1 MNGYLLFAVFSFIL
15 GLAMGSFLNVCIYRI
30 PLKKSIVA
38 PSSSCPHCGQ
48 VIRFYDNV
56 PVLSF
61 LFLRGKCR
69 YCEHSISWRYPFVEC
84 LSGFLSLL
92 LYIKYGA
99 HLQYIVYLFFAL
111 SLVVVTFIDLDHKI
125 IPDILSLPGIGMG
138 IAVSFLPGTIF
149 WLDSLIGAIAG
160 GGILFLVAVGYERMT
175 GRDGMGGGDIKLL
188 ALIGAW
194 MGWKPLPMVLLISSF
209 SGALIG
215 AVFIW
220 FSGKGYRVQIPFG
233 PFLSFGAILCLFFG
247 EAILNWYLGLFG

>member
-1 MNGYLLFAVFSFIL
+1 MDPSVLFAVFSFIL
-15 GLAMGSFLNVCIYRI
+15 GLVIGSFLNVCIFRI
-30 PLKKSIVA
+30 PLKKSIVS

-48 VIRFYDNV
+48 AIKFYDNI

-69 YCEHSISWRYPFVEC
+69 VCDHAISWRYPLVEC
-84 LSGFLSLL
+84 LSGVLSLL

-99 HLQYIVYLFFAL
+99 HFQYIIYLIFTL
-111 SLVVVTFIDLDHKI
+111 SLVVITFIDLDHKI
-125 IPDILSLPGIGMG
+125 IPDIISLPGIAAG

-175 GRDGMGGGDIKLL
+175 GREGMGGGDIKLL
-188 ALIGAW
+188 AMIGAW
-194 MGWKPLPMVLLISSF
+194 MGWKPLPLVLLTSSL
-209 SGALIG
+209 SGAVIG
-215 AVFIW
+215 ALFIW

-247 EAILNWYLGLFG
+247 GDILSWYLGLFG